1 MKGMK
6 LSILRSAARYLF
18 VLCLP
23 ILLIAGTVRLA
34 VNEVRLYEY
43 GFDKYDV
50 SQETGLDD
58 DQLRGVAKEL
68 IDYFNSG
75 DGPLQVRVEV
85 GGEELELFTEREVT
99 HLKDVRGLI
108 QLDYRFQEATLAY
121 ILGFAV
127 VVLLWSR
134 GRFWRG
140 LARLVVWGSALT
152 IALMIVLGLGAV
164 IGFGQLFHDFHVLS
178 FSNDLWKLGSG
189 DYLLMMFPE
198 SFFRDATLFIAGAI
212 VGEALLLGGIAR
224 GLLAVTRKRA
234 RMRARPTG
242 GAGEETVSRGS

>member
-1 MKGMK
+1 MR
-6 LSILRSAARYLF
+6 ILRSGARYLF

-50 SQETGLDD
+50 GQETGLDD
-58 DQLRGVAKEL
+58 DELRGVAKEL

-75 DGPLQVRVEV
+75 D
-85 GGEELELFTEREVT
+85 EEFEFFTDREVA

-108 QLDYRFQEATLAY
+108 QLDYRFQEVTLAY

-127 VVLLWSR
+127 VGLLWSR
-134 GRFWRG
+134 GCSWKD

-234 RMRARPTG
+234 RMRVRPG
-242 GAGEETVSRGS
+242 GGVGEETVSWGS

>member
-1 MKGMK
+1 MR
-6 LSILRSAARYLF
+6 ILRSAARYLF

-50 SQETGLDD
+50 GQETGLDD
-58 DQLRGVAKEL
+58 DELRGVAKEL

-75 DGPLQVRVEV
+75 D
-85 GGEELELFTEREVT
+85 EEFEFFTDREVA

-108 QLDYRFQEATLAY
+108 QLDYRFQEVTLAY

-127 VVLLWSR
+127 VGLLWSR
-134 GRFWRG
+134 GCSWKD

-234 RMRARPTG
+234 RMRVRPG
-242 GAGEETVSRGS
+242 GGVGEETVSWGS

>member
-50 SQETGLDD
+50 SQETELDD

-75 DGPLQVRVEV
+75 EEEFEV
-85 GGEELELFTEREVT
+85 FTEREVT

-127 VVLLWSR
+127 VGLLWSR
-134 GRFWRG
+134 GRSWRD

-189 DYLLMMFPE
+189 DRLLMMFPE

>member
-1 MKGMK
+1 MR
-6 LSILRSAARYLF
+6 ILRTAAEYLF

-23 ILLIAGTVRLA
+23 IWFIAGTVRLA
-34 VNEVRLYEY
+34 VNEARLYEY

-68 IDYFNSG
+68 IDNFDSG
-75 DGPLQVRVEV
+75 DEPLQVRVEM
-85 GGEELELFTEREVT
+85 GGEEVELFTDREVT

-108 QLDYRFQEATLAY
+108 QLDYCFQEATLAY
-121 ILGFAV
+121 VLGFAV
-127 VVLLWSR
+127 IGLLWSR
-134 GRFWRG
+134 GRFWKG

-152 IALMIVLGLGAV
+152 IALMIVLGLGAL
-164 IGFGQLFHDFHVLS
+164 IGFGRLFHDFHVLS
-178 FSNDLWKLGSG
+178 FSNDLWKLSSS

-234 RMRARPTG
+234 RMQARPTEQ
-242 GAGEETVSRGS
+242 AEEETMPPGS

>member
-1 MKGMK
+1 VKEMQ
-6 LSILRSAARYLF
+6 LRILRSAARYLF

-58 DQLRGVAKEL
+58 DELRGVAKEL

-75 DGPLQVRVEV
+75 D
-85 GGEELELFTEREVT
+85 EEFEFFTDREVA

-108 QLDYRFQEATLAY
+108 QLDYRFHEATLAY

-127 VVLLWSR
+127 VGLLWSR
-134 GRFWRG
+134 GRSWKG
-140 LARLVVWGSALT
+140 LARLVVWGSVLT

-178 FSNDLWKLGSG
+178 FSNDLWKLSSG

-234 RMRARPTG
+234 RMRVRPGG
-242 GAGEETVSRGS
+242 GAGEETVSRDS